1 MHQRRTIC
9 EATPRGSPLP
19 RCAPGFTLAEV
30 LISLALVALLVTAAA
45 VGIHAAQQA
54 HAYNS
59 EKSDLVTRTRGVLDR
74 IARDVRRA
82 QDVSAPNSRSITVTM
97 LDGSTRT
104 YAWSGIAGGDIALT
118 VVDGGTTSAV
128 LTDGVQEFA
137 VDDAQEP
144 TYALHLVLAGEKA
157 TTEAS
162 ITATPR
168 KEFF

>member
-1 MHQRRTIC
+1 MHQRLTIR

-19 RCAPGFTLAEV
+19 RCSPGFTLAEV
-30 LISLALVALLVTAAA
+30 LISLALMALLVTAAA

-59 EKSDLVTRTRGVLDR
+59 ERADLVTRTRGVLDR
-74 IARDVRRA
+74 IARDVRRG
-82 QDVSAPNSRSITVTM
+82 QEVSAPNSRTITITM
-97 LDGSTRT
+97 LDDSTRT
-104 YAWSGIAGGDIALT
+104 YAWNGIVGGDIALT

-137 VDDAQEP
+137 VDDAPKP
-144 TYALHLVLAGEKA
+144 TYALHLILAGVKA

-162 ITATPR
+162 ITTTPR